1 MNSVFVF
8 SEDGLLIGEDLPS
21 VNAAL
26 AYINDNI
33 KEVMEI
39 DEISTVYVIIDFK
52 NKISNFVKIGFGVV
66 PA

>member
-8 SEDGLLIGEDLPS
+8 SEDGVLIGENLPS

-33 KEVMEI
+33 KGIMEI
-39 DEISTVYVIIDFK
+39 NEISTVYVIIDFK